1 LEQSILNKWRQ
12 LVKSQDF
19 RFYNPAKIISGNQA
33 LDSLTYELK
42 QLQSQRPLM
51 VTDQGVLGAGL
62 IDRVNKSLEKSDN
75 IATVLYD
82 RVPPDSSPAAVN
94 EAVGVFR
101 ENECDSI
108 VAVGGGSV
116 IDTGKAVNIVVSEG
130 TDDILK
136 LKGSRLR
143 KPMKPFIAIPT
154 TAGTGSEV
162 TYAAV
167 IKDPDQN
174 EKVIFAAYQLIPDV
188 AILDP
193 RMTVSLPPLVT
204 AATAMDAMSHAMEA
218 CISNHRNPF
227 SDAHGF
233 AAIKLIRENLLQV
246 IKNGE
251 DVQGRFYLATAA
263 CMAGAA
269 FSNSGVGIIHALG
282 HALGGECGV
291 PHGVAMN
298 IFLPHGLEYNLSEVK
313 DIIGE
318 LLLPLAGPDVYVE
331 TPKEIRAEKTV
342 ECIRKFQ
349 DQLYQL
355 TKLSRTL
362 SDAGVKANALDA
374 LAQKAIKDPAVYF
387 NPKKITYEDAL
398 ALLEKALFPE

>member
-1 LEQSILNKWRQ
+1 MIP
-12 LVKSQDF
+12 QDF
-19 RFYNPAKIISGNQA
+19 KFYNPAKIVSGNQA
-33 LDSLTYELK
+33 LDSLGYELS
-42 QLQSQRPLM
+42 QLQAQRILM
-51 VTDQGVLGAGL
+51 ITDRGVLEAGL
-62 IDRVNKSLEKSDN
+62 IDRVNKSLEKYDN
-75 IATVLYD
+75 ISIVLYD
-82 RVPPDSSPAAVN
+82 DVPPDSSPEVVNAA
-94 EAVGVFR
+94 AGIFR
-101 ENECDSI
+101 ENECDAI
-108 VAVGGGSV
+108 VVVGGGSV

-130 TDDILK
+130 ADDILE

-143 KPMKPFIAIPT
+143 KSMKPLIAIPT

-174 EKVIFAAYQLIPDV
+174 EKVIFAAHQLIPDV

-193 RMTVSLPPLVT
+193 SMTVSLPPLVT

-218 CISNHRNPF
+218 CVSNHRNPV

-233 AAIKLIRENLLQV
+233 TAIKLIRENLLPV
-246 IKNGE
+246 IHNGE
-251 DVQGRFYLATAA
+251 DIQGRFYLANAA

-298 IFLPHGLEYNLSEVK
+298 IFLPHGLEFNMSEVK
-313 DIIGE
+313 DIIAE
-318 LLLPLAGPDVYVE
+318 LLLPLAGPEVYVQ
-331 TPKEIRAEKTV
+331 TPKNLRAEKTV
-342 ECIRKFQ
+342 ECIRKFK
-349 DQLYQL
+349 DQLYEL

-362 SDAGVKANALDA
+362 DEAGVKANVLEAV
-374 LAQKAIKDPAVYF
+374 AQKAIKDPAVYF

-398 ALLEKALFPE
+398 SLLEKAFQ

>member
-1 LEQSILNKWRQ
+1 M
-12 LVKSQDF
+12 KSQDF
-19 RFYNPAKIISGNQA
+19 RFYNPVKLISGNQA
-33 LDSLTYELK
+33 LDSLTYEL
-42 QLQSQRPLM
+42 SQMQCLRPLM
-51 VTDQGVLGAGL
+51 VTDQGLLKAGL
-62 IDRVNKSLEKSDN
+62 IDRVNESLEKSDN
-75 IATVLYD
+75 LTTFLYD
-82 RVPPDSSPAAVN
+82 RVPPDSSPAIVS
-94 EAVGVFR
+94 EAAGVFR
-101 ENECDSI
+101 EHECDSI
-108 VAVGGGSV
+108 IAVGGGSV
-116 IDTGKAVNIVVSEG
+116 IDTAKAVNIVVSEG
-130 TDDILK
+130 AVDILA

-162 TYAAV
+162 TYAAM
-167 IKDPDQN
+167 IRDPGLN
-174 EKVIFAAYQLIPDV
+174 EKVIFASYQLIPDV

-193 RMTVSLPPLVT
+193 RMTVTLPPLVT

-233 AAIKLIRENLLQV
+233 FAIQLIRENLLQV
-246 IKNGE
+246 IDDGE
-251 DVQGRFYLATAA
+251 DIQGRFYLANAA

-291 PHGVAMN
+291 AHGVAMN
-298 IFLPHGLEYNLSEVK
+298 IFLPHGLEYNMSEVK

-318 LLLPLAGPDVYVE
+318 LLLPLAGPDVYVQ
-331 TPKEIRAEKTV
+331 TPKETRAEKTV
-342 ECIRKFQ
+342 ECIRGFQ
-349 DQLYQL
+349 DQLYKH

-362 SDAGVKANALDA
+362 SQADVKKNALEA
-374 LAQKAIKDPAVYF
+374 VAQKAIKDAAVHF

-398 ALLEKALFPE
+398 ALLEKAF